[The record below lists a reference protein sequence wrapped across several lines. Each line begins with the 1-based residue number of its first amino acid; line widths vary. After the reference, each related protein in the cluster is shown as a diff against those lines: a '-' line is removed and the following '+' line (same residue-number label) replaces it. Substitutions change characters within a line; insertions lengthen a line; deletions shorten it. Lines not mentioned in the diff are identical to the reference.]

1 MCMNV
6 RWDASG
12 LRQLM
17 QHYHKLKLSTNVQLG
32 YRVLG
37 CINVARYARKASQYS
52 AVQNDAALPCIK
64 TDT

>member
-17 QHYHKLKLSTNVQLG
+17 QHYHELKLSTDVQLG
-32 YRVLG
+32 YRFSLFLYEG
-37 CINVARYARKASQYS
+37 SPW
-52 AVQNDAALPCIK
+52 LH
-64 TDT
+64 